1 METESTSVGSILAA
15 MIYQIEK
22 ANEVFD
28 TSSAP
33 QLNNLGTEL
42 DDMFIKL
49 AMEQAV
55 IETDFRHKFE
65 VEKVNTKGAINEQ
78 SSPYQVLINADN
90 GIQIRRGQYTFM
102 NGKD

>member
-49 AMEQAV
+49 AME
-55 IETDFRHKFE
+55 
-65 VEKVNTKGAINEQ
+65 
-78 SSPYQVLINADN
+78 
-90 GIQIRRGQYTFM
+90 
-102 NGKD
+102 